1 MAKPSIKTILYLA
14 LFALSSQLA
23 ACGGSDD
30 SSSSE
35 SDSSST
41 DDGSS
46 SSDSGDS
53 GSAET
58 QVITLTPSLSPTT
71 LTSEDTAVI
80 KISSDV
86 SPSSDTV
93 ITAKELSGLLTF
105 SSTNTCTITTSATS
119 CSISVIASTIDD
131 NTSQTGSI
139 SFSSDYSDA
148 TFSVTSLSF
157 TVNGETSSDDDD
169 SDSSDLTAK
178 VKGWPSYL
186 AMGSITD
193 DTLSEDVSDATDYT
207 VSSEDSFQSRPV
219 NAIFKYAGTGLE
231 ADIDL
236 DYPYYTKK
244 TIVEAN
250 NLTTS
255 YATSGSIPDDHAVIP
270 VMVVY
275 MANMS
280 YDNYAED
287 FSETGIKNK
296 FIKLIMMAKMLEANQ
311 DSNGDSV
318 GSVVLNPDLLGFI
331 QQNDLQASLDSTLSS
346 MDLSSILTSA
356 INFTEQESTYSYT
369 NLVDSDHRSTCG
381 GSFTGNV
388 IDLYDDLYSVCSW
401 GYWNAKED
409 WTSLVDA
416 NGTVT
421 DTAPATNY
429 TLPSID
435 NDLKG
440 WIAMTN
446 WVMKTFAPDVSFG
459 WQENLWASGGTE
471 WLRDGTAS
479 EKATSVA
486 EFLDDLDVFDGDY
499 QPDFIAFDRYEFDDF
514 NSRAYSIGYL
524 FNAQDWTTFF
534 SYVGDVSGALDNQPV
549 MLWQMPGGHIQEDGD
564 GDDRG
569 AYGGTF
575 PNFMFSADH
584 GGTSAV
590 DFDSV
595 NTYISA
601 TDISYGASYADNDA
615 CTDEIDDSCTV
626 TTTVTY
632 AYDPD
637 SILDYL
643 KITSDGSGSDN
654 TWDEGH
660 LESAVTDA
668 NVFSILFGGGN
679 TTGVAAVPIVSVGD
693 DGGWLSDKVVNYF
706 TDPIYFE

>member
-1 MAKPSIKTILYLA
+1 MNKPSIRVWLYLV
-14 LFALSSQLA
+14 LLVVSSQLV
-23 ACGGSDD
+23 ACGGGDG
-30 SSSSE
+30 

-41 DDGSS
+41 SENDSSPTDEGSSTNDDSSTEPQTVILTLSLSSNSLTSGNSAVITISSAYSS
-46 SSDSGDS
+46 SSDTIIM
-53 GSAET
+53 ATE
-58 QVITLTPSLSPTT
+58 LT
-71 LTSEDTAVI
+71 
-80 KISSDV
+80 
-86 SPSSDTV
+86 
-93 ITAKELSGLLTF
+93 GLLTF
-105 SSTNTCTITTSATS
+105 SDTNTCTIGSGSNRCTIA
-119 CSISVIASTIDD
+119 VLASTIDD

-139 SFSSDYSDA
+139 SFSSDDSDA
-148 TFSVTSLSF
+148 IFSKTSISF
-157 TVNGETSSDDDD
+157 TVNGAASSRSDDPSSSDA
-169 SDSSDLTAK
+169 TAT

-193 DTLSEDVSDATDYT
+193 DTLIEDYTDDT
-207 VSSEDSFQSRPV
+207 VSSEKSFQSRPV
-219 NAIFKYAGTGLE
+219 NAIFKYAGSGLE
-231 ADIDL
+231 GDIDL

-255 YATSGSIPDDHAVIP
+255 YAASGAIPDDHAVLP

-280 YDNYAED
+280 YDDYSDD

-318 GSVVLNPDLLGFI
+318 GSVVLNPDLLGYI
-331 QQNDLQASLDSTLSS
+331 QQNNLKESLDTTLGA
-346 MDLSSILTSA
+346 MDLTSILTSA
-356 INFTEQESTYSYT
+356 INFSEQETTYSYT
-369 NLVDSDHRSTCG
+369 GLADSDHRSTCE

-388 IDLYDDLYSVCSW
+388 NELYDDLYSVCSW

-409 WTSLVDA
+409 WASLVDA
-416 NGTVT
+416 NGVVT
-421 DTAPATNY
+421 DPSPVTNY
-429 TLPSID
+429 TLPIIT

-440 WIAMTN
+440 WIVMTN

-471 WLRDGTAS
+471 WLRDGTES
-479 EKATSVA
+479 SKATSVVD
-486 EFLDDLDVFDGDY
+486 FLDELAVFDGDD

-514 NSRAYSIGYL
+514 NSSAYSIGYL

-534 SYVGDVSGALDNQPV
+534 SYVGEISRQLDNKPV

-590 DFDSV
+590 DFDNV
-595 NTYISA
+595 NSYIS
-601 TDISYGASYADNDA
+601 
-615 CTDEIDDSCTV
+615 EIDLATYSSYTQAIIPYLQV
-626 TTTVTY
+626 T
-632 AYDPD
+632 PD
-637 SILDYL
+637 G
-643 KITSDGSGSDN
+643 TGSDY
-654 TWDEGH
+654 TWNEGY
-660 LESAVTDA
+660 LGSAVTDA

-679 TTGVAAVPIVSVGD
+679 TTGVAAIPIVSVGD
-693 DGGWLSDKVVNYF
+693 DGGWLSDKVINYF

>member
-1 MAKPSIKTILYLA
+1 MNKPSIRALLYLA
-14 LFALSSQLA
+14 LFALSSQLV
-23 ACGGSDD
+23 ACGGGDSD
-30 SSSSE
+30 SSSTSE
-35 SDSSST
+35 NDSSST

-46 SSDSGDS
+46 SGEDSGADTQAIILTPSMDPSSLTSGDS
-53 GSAET
+53 A
-58 QVITLTPSLSPTT
+58 VIT
-71 LTSEDTAVI
+71 
-80 KISSDV
+80 ISSDA
-86 SPSSDTV
+86 SPSADTTV
-93 ITAKELSGLLTF
+93 TATESSGLLTF
-105 SSTNTCTITTSATS
+105 SDTNTCKIASGSTS
-119 CSISVIASTIDD
+119 CTISVVASTIDD
-131 NTSQTGSI
+131 DTSQTGSI
-139 SFSSDYSDA
+139 SFSSDYSDGS
-148 TFSVTSLSF
+148 FSTTSVSF
-157 TVNGETSSDDDD
+157 TVNGEASGSSSDSGS
-169 SDSSDLTAK
+169 SDSAGT

-193 DTLSEDVSDATDYT
+193 DTLIEDYSDDT
-207 VSSEDSFQSRPV
+207 VSSEESFQSRPV

-231 ADIDL
+231 GDIDL

-255 YATSGSIPDDHAVIP
+255 YAASGSIPNDHAVLP

-280 YDNYAED
+280 YEDYSAD

-296 FIKLIMMAKMLEANQ
+296 FIKLIMIAKMLEANQ

-318 GSVVLNPDLLGFI
+318 GSVVLNPDLLGYI
-331 QQNDLQASLDSTLSS
+331 QQNNLKESLDSTLGA
-346 MDLSSILTSA
+346 MDLTSILTSA
-356 INFTEQESTYSYT
+356 INFAEQETTYSYT
-369 NLVDSDHRSTCG
+369 NLADSDHRSTCE
-381 GSFTGNV
+381 GSFTGN
-388 IDLYDDLYSVCSW
+388 INDLYDDLYSVCSW

-421 DTAPATNY
+421 DTTPVENY
-429 TLPSID
+429 TLPTIS

-471 WLRDGTAS
+471 WLRDGS
-479 EKATSVA
+479 ESSKATSVA
-486 EFLDDLDVFDGDY
+486 EFLDELAVFDGDD

-514 NSRAYSIGYL
+514 NSSAYSIGYL

-534 SYVGDVSGALDNQPV
+534 SYVGEISRQLDNKPV

-575 PNFMFSADH
+575 PNFMFSSEH

-595 NTYISA
+595 NSYISDIDLTA
-601 TDISYGASYADNDA
+601 YSSYSQEIIPYLQVTADGTGTDY
-615 CTDEIDDSCTV
+615 
-626 TTTVTY
+626 
-632 AYDPD
+632 
-637 SILDYL
+637 
-643 KITSDGSGSDN
+643 
-654 TWDEGH
+654 TWDEGY
-660 LESAVTDA
+660 LESAVSDA

-679 TTGVAAVPIVSVGD
+679 TTGVADVPIVSVGD
-693 DGGWLSDKVVNYF
+693 DGGWLADKVINYF